1 MSHLI
6 RPILTSG
13 ISHVLFAFFAMGAW
27 AYYVNSGHGSTA
39 AFLAAMT
46 QGSASALITALM
58 KRSLEALFTL
68 LRASPLRRILPWI
81 ATTALAASG
90 LVLYHL
96 ATWTPNLLGTIAVPL
111 FVSTSYAIAYTQLL
125 ARR

>member
-1 MSHLI
+1 M
-6 RPILTSG
+6 
-13 ISHVLFAFFAMGAW
+13 LFAFFAMGAW
-27 AYYVNSGHGSTA
+27 AYFVNSEHGTGV

-58 KRSLEALFTL
+58 KRSLEALFAR

-81 ATTALAASG
+81 ATSTVAASG

-96 ATWTPNLLGTIAVPL
+96 ASGTPNLLVTVAVPL
-111 FVSTSYAIAYTQLL
+111 CVSTSYAIAYTQLL
-125 ARR
+125 ARK